1 MAVLAATNLDDVEDV
16 LIRAE
21 QAVELGNWVAGW
33 VAYEAAP
40 AFDPALVVVDGP
52 TGPFDRLPLAWFG
65 VFRSRGPTE
74 PTTRKPYEIGPWTPT
89 VTEPEFVEAIDEIRD
104 RILRGYTY
112 QVNHTFRSSAQFDGD
127 VLGLYHDLTHSQ
139 NAGYGALIDSG
150 EWAVTSAS
158 PELFF
163 EWRGGVITSRPMK
176 GTTRRGLDIEDDE
189 KMSVWLAES
198 EKNRA
203 ENLMIVDMVR
213 NDLGRIADIGS
224 VQVPDL
230 FTTEKYDTVWQL
242 TSTVTAQPRP
252 KTTLVDVFSAL
263 FPSASITGAP
273 KVATMD
279 VIRGLERSPRGVY
292 CGAVGFGG
300 PTSTGQPH
308 WAFNVA
314 IRTVTVDRRSATAW
328 YGTGGGITYDS
339 TAEDEYAEALLKS
352 RVLEF
357 RTADFELLE
366 TMCWEP
372 GHGVALLS
380 RHLDRAARSARYFD
394 IPFDVDRA
402 RRMLASV
409 DSNTRQRI
417 RVLVNRSGMIRLE
430 TTDIHEPIGRVRLA
444 IDGVPVDRADPFLHH
459 KTTFRQIYV
468 EAAARHPDADDV
480 VLVNDDGEITETT
493 IANIAVLIDGEWLTP
508 PHTAGCLR
516 GVRRAELLDRG
527 AIVEGTITIGDL
539 RSADGIA
546 RFNAVRPWEE
556 CELI

>member
-1 MAVLAATNLDDVEDV
+1 MVRRVRVREVRRAPRRGSP
-16 LIRAE
+16 IRS
-21 QAVELGNWVAGW
+21 
-33 VAYEAAP
+33 
-40 AFDPALVVVDGP
+40 DG
-52 TGPFDRLPLAWFG
+52 GPPP
-65 VFRSRGPTE
+65 S
-74 PTTRKPYEIGPWTPT
+74 
-89 VTEPEFVEAIDEIRD
+89 TEPEFIDAIDEIRD
-104 RILRGYTY
+104 QIRRGYTY

-127 VLGLYHDLTHSQ
+127 VLGLYHDITHSQ
-139 NAGYGALIDSG
+139 NAGYGALIDG
-150 EWAVTSAS
+150 GDWAVTSAS

-163 EWRGGVITSRPMK
+163 EWRRGVITSRPMK
-176 GTTRRGLDIEDDE
+176 GTARRGLDIEDDE
-189 KMSVWLAES
+189 TLRVWLAQS

-224 VQVPDL
+224 VKVPEL

-242 TSTVTAQPRP
+242 TSTVTAHPRSG
-252 KTTLVDVFSAL
+252 TTLVDVFSAL

-279 VIRGLERSPRGVY
+279 IIRGLERSPRGVY

-300 PTSTGQPH
+300 PTGTGQPH
-308 WAFNVA
+308 WVFNVA
-314 IRTVTVDRRSATAW
+314 IRTVTVDRRTATAW

-357 RTADFELLE
+357 RTADFDLLE

-394 IPFDVDRA
+394 IPLDVARA
-402 RRMLASV
+402 RHMLASI
-409 DSNTRQRI
+409 DSAVRQRVRMLVDRTGTI
-417 RVLVNRSGMIRLE
+417 RVE
-430 TTDIHEPIGRVRLA
+430 TTDIDEPIGRTRLA
-444 IDGVPVDRADPFLHH
+444 IDGVPVDRGDPFLHH
-459 KTTFRQIYV
+459 KTTLRQTYR

-480 VLVNDDGEITETT
+480 VLVNGDGEITETT
-493 IANIAVLIDGEWLTP
+493 IANIAVLIDGEWRTP
-508 PHTAGCLR
+508 PHTSGCLR
-516 GVRRAELLDRG
+516 GVRRAELLDQG
-527 AIVEGTITIGDL
+527 AIVERIVTIAEL